1 MSEYQKDNQELNGN
15 SMDIPQQIDHVIET
29 KDSPTRS
36 ILKAITWRMIASATT
51 FLITFIIFSQA
62 TDKTVSESLEI
73 ASIVGIVDIV
83 AKLFLYYLHERLLA
97 NIKWVKYWRRKYW
110 MGRAWKKLYRKMHSE
125 QNSSKP

>member
-83 AKLFLYYLHERLLA
+83 AKLFLYYLHERLWA
-97 NIKWVKYWRRKYW
+97 NIKWGKYWRRKYW
-110 MGRAWKKLYRKMHSE
+110 RGRAWKKLYRKMHSE